1 MSAKASNMRWIV
13 SQIGAREHY
22 AVPLGL
28 HRLGLLDRLYTDAWC
43 YRGSSLLKLGPAP
56 LQRFAGRKCREIP
69 NAKVTAFNAWSW
81 VQLLRRQTDN
91 ATQNYEKFLTIG
103 EAFAGK
109 VTRALRQ
116 RGAKDEEYI
125 FFGFD
130 TGCLE
135 TLEWLNTC
143 KVFSV
148 VDQID
153 PAADEYEIVTK
164 ECKRWPEW
172 EKRSGAVPQ
181 SYYNRLKG
189 EWHAAS
195 AVLVNSEWSRQALIR
210 QGVPADKLIVVP
222 CAYEAP
228 VRDAEPQR
236 REGPLRVLWVGSVIL
251 RKGIQYLMEAARLL
265 DARRFQ
271 IRVVG
276 PIGISDAAVA
286 TAPGNLR
293 FDGPVPRTRL
303 TQVYR
308 EADVFVFPTLSDG
321 FGITQL
327 EAMSHGLPVIATP
340 NCGAVVTHESDGMI
354 VPARDARA
362 LAEALARFE
371 SDRDLLLACSR
382 NALEKVEQF
391 SIEKVTQKM
400 LGIVGT
406 MRSHVART

>member
-1 MSAKASNMRWIV
+1 
-13 SQIGAREHY
+13 
-22 AVPLGL
+22 VPLGL

-56 LQRFAGRKCREIP
+56 LQRFAGRKCSEIP

-81 VQLLRRQTDN
+81 IQSLQRQAGS
-91 ATQNYEKFLTIG
+91 ATQGYEKFLTIG
-103 EAFAGK
+103 KAFAGK

-116 RGAKDEEYI
+116 RGVKTEEDI

-135 TLEWLNTC
+135 TLEWLNAR

-153 PAADEYEIVTK
+153 TARELEQTMLEEQSFWSGWEAERIRV
-164 ECKRWPEW
+164 PE
-172 EKRSGAVPQ
+172 A
-181 SYYNRLKG
+181 YFTRLVS
-189 EWHAAS
+189 EWYAAS

-210 QGVPADKLIVVP
+210 QGVPADKLVVVP

-228 VRDAEPQR
+228 VRGVEPRR
-236 REGPLRVLWVGSVIL
+236 REGPLRILWVGSVIL
-251 RKGIQYLMEAARLL
+251 RKGIQYLMEAARQL

-286 TAPGNLR
+286 TAPENLR

-303 TQVYR
+303 AQVYR
-308 EADVFVFPTLSDG
+308 EADIFVFPTLSDG

-340 NCGAVVTHESDGMI
+340 NCGAVVTHEADGLI
-354 VPARDARA
+354 VPARDAKA
-362 LAEALARFE
+362 LAEAMTRFE
-371 SDRDLLLACSR
+371 ADRAWLLDCSR
-382 NALEKVEQF
+382 NALHKVEQF
-391 SIEKVTQKM
+391 SIEGVTQRM
-400 LGIVGT
+400 LSKIGPL
-406 MRSHVART
+406 RKHVLYT

>member
-1 MSAKASNMRWIV
+1 MGWIV

-56 LQRFAGRKCREIP
+56 LQRFAGRKCSEIP

-81 VQLLRRQTDN
+81 VQSLQRQAGS
-91 ATQNYEKFLTIG
+91 ATQGYEEFLKIG
-103 EAFAGK
+103 KAFAGK

-116 RGAKDEEYI
+116 RGVKTEEDI

-135 TLEWLNTC
+135 TLEWLNTR

-153 PAADEYEIVTK
+153 AARELEQATIT
-164 ECKRWPEW
+164 EQRSWPEW
-172 EKRSGAVPQ
+172 ETPHLRIPE
-181 SYYNRLKG
+181 SYFERLSR
-189 EWHAAS
+189 EWRLAS
-195 AVLVNSEWSRQALIR
+195 AVLVNSDLSRQALIR
-210 QGVPADKLIVVP
+210 QGVPAHKLVVVP

-228 VRDAEPQR
+228 VRNTEPRR

-251 RKGIQYLMEAARLL
+251 RKGIQYLMEAARMLE
-265 DARRFQ
+265 ARRFQ
-271 IRVVG
+271 FRVVG

-286 TAPGNLR
+286 TAPENLR
-293 FDGPVPRTRL
+293 FEGPVPRTRL
-303 TQVYR
+303 AQVFR

-340 NCGAVVTHESDGMI
+340 NCGAVVTHETDGLI

-362 LAEALARFE
+362 LAEALSRFE
-371 SDRDLLLACSR
+371 VDRGWLLDCSWNSLR
-382 NALEKVEQF
+382 KVETF
-391 SIEKVTQKM
+391 HIEDVARKLIGYSNT
-400 LGIVGT
+400 L
-406 MRSHVART
+406 RSHGL

>member
-1 MSAKASNMRWIV
+1 M
-13 SQIGAREHY
+13 
-22 AVPLGL
+22 PLGL

-56 LQRFAGRKCREIP
+56 LQRFAGRQCSEIP
-69 NAKVTAFNAWSW
+69 NAKVTAFNTWSW
-81 VQLLRRQTDN
+81 IQSLQRQAGS
-91 ATQNYEKFLTIG
+91 ATQGYEKFLTIG
-103 EAFAGK
+103 KAFAGK

-116 RGAKDEEYI
+116 RGVKTEEDI

-135 TLEWLNTC
+135 TLEWLNAR

-153 PAADEYEIVTK
+153 TARELEQTMLEEQSSWSGWEAESIRV
-164 ECKRWPEW
+164 PE
-172 EKRSGAVPQ
+172 A
-181 SYYNRLKG
+181 YFARLAS
-189 EWHAAS
+189 EWHTAS

-303 TQVYR
+303 AQVYR

-354 VPARDARA
+354 VPARDARR